1 MPEYL
6 NELNKIMT
14 FDGNLEWVESV
25 AMDINTFNCSYF
37 FNNQEK
43 QKINV

>member
-14 FDGNLEWVESV
+14 FDGNLEWWKALLWISILLIVVISL
-25 AMDINTFNCSYF
+25 IIKKS
-37 FNNQEK
+37 K
-43 QKINV
+43 K